1 MAENVKYHH
10 ELISLADSCGLKS
23 ATTNNLVTAMSIPSD
38 IDVLFLLSVPASL
51 KATLLQ
57 SASLLLYTPK
67 YEHFGIVPLEAML
80 ARLPV
85 LAAKTGGPK
94 ESIVDGKCGWLRD
107 VEATDEWAAIME
119 KVLSDATEEEL
130 SKMGDY
136 GRQRVLEKFSQKS
149 MALRLDAE
157 MEQMMRLKERPRLAS
172 PSMVL
177 TGSCLV
183 GLASVGLW
191 WMLK

>member
-1 MAENVKYHH
+1 MAENVNYHH
-10 ELISLADSCGLKS
+10 ELISLSDSLGLES

-57 SASLLLYTPK
+57 SADLLLYTPK

-94 ESIVDGKCGWLRD
+94 ESVVDGKCGWLRD
-107 VEATDEWAAIME
+107 VEATEEWAEIVE
-119 KVLSDATEEEL
+119 KALAHATEEEL
-130 SKMGDY
+130 GRMGDY

-149 MALRLDAE
+149 MALRLDGE
-157 MEQMMRLKERPRLAS
+157 VTQMMQSKQRPRLVG
-172 PSMVL
+172 PRVVL

-183 GLASVGLW
+183 GFASAALW
-191 WMLK
+191 WMLR